1 MMNKQGICRREI
13 RMDNPF
19 LHIPAR
25 PEAGACLLR
34 LFLGGHLLHT
44 FRVALSG
51 HPLAYYPL
59 ELPECVGQTVYL
71 ELPAD
76 GGEGA
81 QGLAGVVCGGRPE
94 DEPAMYPAL
103 YREPH
108 RPGFHYSCKRGWL
121 NDPNGLF
128 YANGQ
133 WHLYYQHNPLGSTA
147 TDRNC
152 SWGHAVSP
160 DLFHW
165 EERRPA
171 LMPQG
176 DQTMCAS
183 GSCLPDTRNA
193 LGYGPDAVVAAFTA
207 LGVERMTDWRK
218 SPAQGQFFA
227 VSTDGGDTFRRLPD
241 QPAVPCERGE
251 PWRDPCLFADE
262 TGYGLAVYETHE
274 GKNMVAFYR
283 SDDLRHW
290 RRSGFAPELFECPDM
305 FPLICEE
312 TGETRWALYGGDGAI
327 RVGNYDGETFRDEES
342 RNPLDFG
349 RAVYA
354 GQTWRNAPD
363 GRRVHIAWAC
373 GMGNHRIWDER
384 GMGYEGLPF
393 SQCMT
398 TPCELRLRRLNG
410 RYFVSRTPVAELDSL
425 HCGPAE
431 RRKSGENCLMLL
443 QPCSDY
449 RIVLRGEAPFFL
461 QVADLRFSFCPD
473 TTVLVFPNGN
483 TLELGERELRIR
495 LLADATTVELFF
507 NELACATYTM
517 PIGEALLR
525 LENMQT
531 AEVLRYPLENV
542 HRV

>member
-1 MMNKQGICRREI
+1 MKTIGWREI
-13 RMDNPF
+13 RMEQSF
-19 LHIPAR
+19 LHIPIQPQAD
-25 PEAGACLLR
+25 ACLLR
-34 LFLGGHLLHT
+34 IYLGGHLLHV
-44 FRVALSG
+44 FRISLSDQ
-51 HPLAYYPL
+51 PLAYYPL
-59 ELPECVGQTVYL
+59 ALPECEGKKLYL
-71 ELPAD
+71 ELTV
-76 GGEGA
+76 GGDEGNR
-81 QGLAGVVCGGRPE
+81 GLEHIRSGGRPE
-94 DEPAMYPAL
+94 DEPALYPDL

-128 YANGQ
+128 YADGV
-133 WHLYYQHNPLGSTA
+133 WHLYYQHNPLGPTA

-152 SWGHAVSP
+152 SWGHAVST

-171 LMPQG
+171 IMPEG

-183 GSCLPDTRNA
+183 GSCLPDTRNT
-193 LGYGPDAVVAAFTA
+193 LGYGAGAVVAAFTA
-207 LGVERMTDWRK
+207 LGVDRMTDWVK
-218 SPAQGQFFA
+218 SPAPGQFFA

-251 PWRDPCLFADE
+251 PWRDPCLFEDE
-262 TGYGLAVYETHE
+262 NGYGLAVYEIHD

-283 SDDLRHW
+283 SDDLTHW
-290 RRSGFAPELFECPDM
+290 RRTGFAPELFECPDM
-305 FPLICEE
+305 FPLTCEE
-312 TGETRWALYGGDGAI
+312 THETRWVLYGGDGAI
-327 RVGNYDGETFRDEES
+327 RVGRYDGKTFRDEES
-342 RNPLDFG
+342 HNPLDYG

-398 TPCELRLRRLNG
+398 TPCELRLRQLNG
-410 RYFVSRTPVAELDSL
+410 RYFVSRSPVAELDTL

-431 RRKSGENCLMLL
+431 QQQVKENSLMLL

-449 RIVLRGEAPFFL
+449 QITFRGETPFSF
-461 QVADLRFSFCPD
+461 QVTDLRFSFCPE
-473 TTVLVFPNGN
+473 TTVLTFPNGKE
-483 TLELGERELRIR
+483 LELCERELRVR
-495 LLADATTVELFF
+495 LLADATTLEFFF
-507 NELACATYTM
+507 NELAGATYTM
-517 PIGEALLR
+517 PIEEALLR
-525 LENMQT
+525 LEDMEE
-531 AEVLRYPLENV
+531 ADIIRYPLKNIHSV
-542 HRV
+542 